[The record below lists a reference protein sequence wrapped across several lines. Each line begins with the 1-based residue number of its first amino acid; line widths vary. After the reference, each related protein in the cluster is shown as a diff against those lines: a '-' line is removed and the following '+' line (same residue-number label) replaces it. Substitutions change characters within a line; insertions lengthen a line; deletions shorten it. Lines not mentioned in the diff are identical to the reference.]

1 MFMEKLFE
9 KLPYDDLEV
18 IKFSHLLSGAIGIGL
33 VLFLAYYFT
42 LYSATSRE
50 FEKLTTQKEAAE
62 RTLKQYKAT
71 VAKAGFVAKNMA
83 RVRGRFNAFK
93 NQMPRQDKIPN
104 LIQKITT
111 FGKNRNIKVTALTMK
126 EGAIHDFYKEIPFKI
141 EVTGEFWATLDFIE
155 YVQNLLRLV
164 NFENLILQ
172 GRGASASGAASA
184 KTMVGSLNTT
194 LTAKTY
200 SFLDGSENRSA
211 QK

>member
-1 MFMEKLFE
+1 MEKLFE

-18 IKFSHLLSGAIGIGL
+18 IKFSHLLSGSIVIGL

-42 LYSATSRE
+42 LYSATNRE
-50 FEKLTTQKEAAE
+50 FEKLTRQKEVAE
-62 RTLKQYKAT
+62 ITLNQYKDT
-71 VAKAGFVAKNMA
+71 LAKEGFVAKNMA

-93 NQMPRQDKIPN
+93 NQMPRQNKMPN
-104 LIQKITT
+104 LIQKIMA

-141 EVTGEFWATLDFIE
+141 EVNGGFWATLDFIE
-155 YVQNLLRLV
+155 YVQNLLSLV

-172 GRGASASGAASA
+172 GQGTSTSGAASSE
-184 KTMVGSLNTT
+184 TMVGSLNTT

-200 SFLDGSENRSA
+200 SFLDGSEHRSA

>member
-9 KLPYDDLEV
+9 KLPYGDLEV
-18 IKFSHLLSGAIGIGL
+18 IKFSHLLSGAIGFSL
-33 VLFLAYYFT
+33 VLFLSYYFT
-42 LYSATSRE
+42 LYSASNRE

-71 VAKAGFVAKNMA
+71 LAKEDFVAKNMA

-104 LIQKITT
+104 LIQKITA
-111 FGKNRNIKVTALTMK
+111 FGNNRNIKMTGLTMK
-126 EGAIHDFYKEIPFKI
+126 EGTIHDFYKEIPFKI

-172 GRGASASGAASA
+172 GQGASASRAASA
-184 KTMVGSLNTT
+184 KTMVGPLNTT

-200 SFLDGSENRSA
+200 SFLDASEHRSA

>member
-1 MFMEKLFE
+1 MEKIFD

-42 LYSATSRE
+42 LYSATNRE
-50 FEKLTTQKEAAE
+50 FEKLTAQKEVAE
-62 RTLKQYKAT
+62 RTLKQYKAI
-71 VAKAGFVAKNMA
+71 VAKEGFVAKNMA

-104 LIQKITT
+104 LIQKITA

-141 EVTGEFWATLDFIE
+141 EVAGEFWATLDFIE
-155 YVQNLLRLV
+155 YAQNLLRLV

-172 GRGASASGAASA
+172 GRGASASVVASTG
-184 KTMVGSLNTT
+184 TMVGSLNST
-194 LTAKTY
+194 LTATTY
-200 SFLDGSENRSA
+200 SFLDGAEHRSA